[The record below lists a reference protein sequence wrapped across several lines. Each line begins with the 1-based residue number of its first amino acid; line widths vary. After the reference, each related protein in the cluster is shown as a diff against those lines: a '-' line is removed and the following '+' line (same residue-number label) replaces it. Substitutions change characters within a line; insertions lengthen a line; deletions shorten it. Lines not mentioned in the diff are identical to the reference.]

1 MEITIRNEQPVD
13 HRAVEELTREAF
25 WNLFVPG
32 CSEHY
37 LAHIMRDHPD
47 FMPELDFVAVSKDNR
62 VVGSI
67 MYTKSSVVDADD
79 TGTKIDTIS
88 FGPIS
93 VLPEFQKQGI
103 GSALIKHSL
112 AVAQENSHKAVII
125 FGHPHNY
132 CKHGFKN
139 GKDFG
144 ISNSEGRYPY
154 GLLAL
159 ELEPGV
165 FEGHRWKYRES
176 SACNIDEN
184 AAQEFDNQFPPREKG
199 YRHTQEE
206 FGIAVR
212 AYLD

>member
-1 MEITIRNEQPVD
+1 MQITIRNEQPSD
-13 HRAVEELTREAF
+13 HRTVEELTRAAF
-25 WNLFVPG
+25 WNLYVPG
-32 CSEHY
+32 CNEHY

-47 FMPELDFVAVSKDNR
+47 FMPELDFVAVGDNR
-62 VVGSI
+62 VVGNI
-67 MYTKSSVVDADD
+67 MYAKSWVIDADD
-79 TGTKIDTIS
+79 PETIIDTIS

-93 VLPEFQKQGI
+93 VWPEFQKQGI

-112 AVAQENSHKAVII
+112 AVAKQNAHKAVII
-125 FGHPHNY
+125 HGLPHNY

-144 ISNSEGRYPY
+144 VGDSEGRYPF

-165 FEGHRWKYRES
+165 FSGHKWKYRES
-176 SACNIDEN
+176 AVYNIDED
-184 AAQEFDNQFPPREKG
+184 ATQEFDKQFPPREKAFR
-199 YRHTQEE
+199 YTQEE